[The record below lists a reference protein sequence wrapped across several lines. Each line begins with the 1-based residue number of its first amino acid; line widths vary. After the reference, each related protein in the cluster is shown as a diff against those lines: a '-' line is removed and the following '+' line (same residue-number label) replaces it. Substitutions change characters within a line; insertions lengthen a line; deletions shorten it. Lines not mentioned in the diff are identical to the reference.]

1 MKSASDSTPRVVKV
15 AYVGA
20 AVPAVALCRSSD
32 DGERSRWWRGS
43 SSTLGKG
50 RCRLLNSKL
59 VGISMHNGC
68 SVRRRAVMLL
78 GAHAVWSSLTNTKLS
93 CACRSQPIET
103 DRKDRSPSHS
113 IGKATRILRLLL
125 ANCR

>member
-1 MKSASDSTPRVVKV
+1 MKGTSDSTPRVVKV

-20 AVPAVALCRSSD
+20 AMPAVALCRSSD
-32 DGERSRWWRGS
+32 DGEQSSRWRGS

-78 GAHAVWSSLTNTKLS
+78 GAHAVWSSLLIRNCLVL
-93 CACRSQPIET
+93 AVA
-103 DRKDRSPSHS
+103 SPLRRTERMDLR
-113 IGKATRILRLLL
+113 ATV
-125 ANCR
+125 